1 MHDQVVCY
9 NPISKIAYSD
19 TEEEK
24 PPVTVGLKTATG
36 TVLIYSMLYLIFFVL
51 HML

>member
-1 MHDQVVCY
+1 MHDQVVSY
-9 NPISKIAYSD
+9 NPIIKIAYSD

-24 PPVTVGLKTATG
+24 PPVTVGLKIATG
-36 TVLIYSMLYLIFFVL
+36 TILTYSMLYFIFFVV